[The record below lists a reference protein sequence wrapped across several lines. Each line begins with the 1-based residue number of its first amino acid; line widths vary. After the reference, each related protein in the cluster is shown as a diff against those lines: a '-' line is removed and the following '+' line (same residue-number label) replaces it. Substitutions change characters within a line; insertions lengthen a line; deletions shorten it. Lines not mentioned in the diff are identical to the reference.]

1 MGMNYAIIEQGKV
14 TNITLWDGVTPWTPA
29 AGEAVACPENVGIGW
44 TYDGETWTAPEP
56 VAETSRWIGSHRF
69 LFTLHSLEQQ
79 FMIDAVHTA
88 AMGLT
93 PAQILN
99 FEDGAVDGNGYPL
112 AVLRVFRLAYEQMD
126 KLGGQVD
133 LMSANLS
140 TFLQAAA
147 AVGIYGDTSEEI
159 AAEIARIK
167 SDTAP

>member
-1 MGMNYAIIEQGKV
+1 MGMKYAIIEAGKV
-14 TNITLWDGVTPWTPA
+14 TNITLWDGITPWTPA
-29 AGEAVACPENVGIGW
+29 AGEAVACPENVSIGW
-44 TYDGETWTAPEP
+44 TYDGQTWTAPEP
-56 VAETSRWIGSHRF
+56 ETPSHRWIGSHRF

-159 AAEIARIK
+159 EAEMARIK

>member
-1 MGMNYAIIEQGKV
+1 MGMNYAIIEAGKV
-14 TNITLWDGVTPWTPA
+14 TNITLWDGVSAWTPA

-44 TYDGETWTAPEP
+44 TYDGQTWTAPEP
-56 VAETSRWIGSHRF
+56 ETPSHRWIGSHRF
-69 LFTLHSLEQQ
+69 LFTLHSFEQQ
-79 FMIDAVHTA
+79 VLMDAVHTA

-112 AVLRVFRLAYEQMD
+112 AVLRVFRLAYEMMD

-133 LMSANLS
+133 LLSANMDA
-140 TFLQAAA
+140 FLQAAS
-147 AVGIYGDTSEEI
+147 AVGLYGDTSEEI

>member
-1 MGMNYAIIEQGKV
+1 MRYAQIDAGGV
-14 TNITLWDGVTPWTPA
+14 CVGVLDTPNAITADHMILLANGSA
-29 AGEAVACPENVGIGW
+29 AGIGYRFVNGAWLDPVVPPE
-44 TYDGETWTAPEP
+44 TH
-56 VAETSRWIGSHRF
+56 RWIGSHRF
-69 LFTLHSLEQQ
+69 LFTLHSFEQQ
-79 FMIDAVHTA
+79 VLMDAVHTA

-112 AVLRVFRLAYEQMD
+112 AVLRVFRLAYEMMD

-133 LMSANLS
+133 LLS
-140 TFLQAAA
+140 GNMDAFLQAAS
-147 AVGIYGDTSEEI
+147 AVGLYGDTSEEI

>member
-1 MGMNYAIIEQGKV
+1 MNYAIIEQGKV
-14 TNITLWDGVTPWTPA
+14 TNVTLWDGVSSWTPA

-44 TYDGETWTAPEP
+44 TYDGEIWTAPEP
-56 VAETSRWIGSHRF
+56 ETPSHRWIGSHRF

-112 AVLRVFRLAYEQMD
+112 AVLRVFRLAYEMMD

-133 LMSANLS
+133 LLS
-140 TFLQAAA
+140 GNMDAFLQAAA
-147 AVGIYGDTSEEI
+147 AVGIYGDTTEEI
-159 AAEIARIK
+159 EAEIARIK

>member
-1 MGMNYAIIEQGKV
+1 MTV
-14 TNITLWDGVTPWTPA
+14 TVIPSPA
-29 AGEAVACPENVGIGW
+29 P
-44 TYDGETWTAPEP
+44 
-56 VAETSRWIGSHRF
+56 TSRWIGSHRF

-112 AVLRVFRLAYEQMD
+112 AVLRVFRLAYEMMER
-126 KLGGQVD
+126 LGGQVD
-133 LMSANLS
+133 LLSANLNS
-140 TFLQAAA
+140 FLQAGS
-147 AVGIYGDTSEEI
+147 AVGIYGDTGEEI

-167 SDTAP
+167 SDTAPA